1 MAPPEHRAI
10 VGPGRIHPLPDTV
23 VVRIP
28 ASTPHIALVRAAASA
43 LAAQRDFT
51 YDRITDLHIA
61 IDEVCS
67 RILATSGPKATRIEV
82 TFTIEEEGLR
92 ISALGDTPLRAGAS
106 FLTTLSKA
114 IFDSVTRGV
123 EILDLRGVVCATF
136 LVPNG

>member
-1 MAPPEHRAI
+1 MPS
-10 VGPGRIHPLPDTV
+10 DQV

-28 ASTPHIALVRAAASA
+28 ASTSHVALVRAAASA

-67 RILATSGPKATRIEV
+67 RILATSVPKANRIEV
-82 TFTIEEEGLR
+82 TFTVEEEGLR
-92 ISALGDTPLRAGAS
+92 IAAKGDTPLKAGAS
-106 FLTTLSKA
+106 FLTGLSQA

-123 EILDLRGVVCATF
+123 EVLDLRGVACAIF
-136 LVPNG
+136 LVPSG

>member
-1 MAPPEHRAI
+1 
-10 VGPGRIHPLPDTV
+10 LSDTV

-28 ASTPHIALVRAAASA
+28 ASTPHVALVRAAASA

-67 RILATSGPKATRIEV
+67 RILATTGPRATRIEV
-82 TFTIEEEGLR
+82 TFTVEEEGLR
-92 ISALGDTPLRAGAS
+92 VSACGDAPVRPGAS

-114 IFDSVTRGV
+114 IFDSVSRGI
-123 EILDLRGVVCATF
+123 EILERPGVACATF
-136 LVPNG
+136 LVPRG

>member
-1 MAPPEHRAI
+1 
-10 VGPGRIHPLPDTV
+10 V
-23 VVRIP
+23 
-28 ASTPHIALVRAAASA
+28 ALVRAAASA

-67 RILATSGPKATRIEV
+67 RILATSVPRASRIEV
-82 TFTIEEEGLR
+82 TFKVEEEGLR
-92 ISALGDTPLRAGAS
+92 ISACGDAPLRAGAS
-106 FLTTLSKA
+106 FLTGLSRA

-123 EILDLRGVVCATF
+123 EILDLRGIACATF

>member
-1 MAPPEHRAI
+1 
-10 VGPGRIHPLPDTV
+10 LFDTV

-28 ASTPHIALVRAAASA
+28 ASTPHVALVRAAASA

-67 RILATSGPKATRIEV
+67 RILATSGPKATRIDV
-82 TFTIEEEGLR
+82 TFTVEEDGLR
-92 ISALGDTPLRAGAS
+92 ISACGDAPLRAGTS

-123 EILDLRGVVCATF
+123 EILERGEVACATF
-136 LVPNG
+136 LVPSG

>member
-1 MAPPEHRAI
+1 
-10 VGPGRIHPLPDTV
+10 LSDSV

-28 ASTPHIALVRAAASA
+28 ASTPHVALVRAAASA

-67 RILATSGPKATRIEV
+67 RILATSVPRATRIEV
-82 TFTIEEEGLR
+82 TLAVEEEGIR
-92 ISALGDTPLRAGAS
+92 ISACGDTPLKAGTS
-106 FLTTLSKA
+106 FLTTLSRT

-123 EILDLRGVVCATF
+123 EVLDLSGVACATF
-136 LVPNG
+136 LVPSG

>member
-1 MAPPEHRAI
+1 
-10 VGPGRIHPLPDTV
+10 LSDSV

-28 ASTPHIALVRAAASA
+28 ASTQYVALVRAAASA

-67 RILATSGPKATRIEV
+67 RILATSVPKANRIEV
-82 TFTIEEEGLR
+82 RLAVEEEGIR
-92 ISALGDTPLRAGAS
+92 ISALGDTPLKSGAS
-106 FLTTLSKA
+106 FLTTLSNA

-123 EILDLRGVVCATF
+123 EVIDRSGVACATF
-136 LVPNG
+136 LVPSG